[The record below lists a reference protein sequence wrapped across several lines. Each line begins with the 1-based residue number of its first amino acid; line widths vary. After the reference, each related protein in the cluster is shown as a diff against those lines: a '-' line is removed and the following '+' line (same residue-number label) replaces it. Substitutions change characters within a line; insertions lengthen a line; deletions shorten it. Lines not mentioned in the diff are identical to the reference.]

1 MHTKPFLSIKAAFA
15 YHALMCVHVVIEYIT
30 GQMQNCL
37 LNLGIYDDGNEDI
50 GSLKKILQGFR
61 AMDEMDVLNT
71 VIIPWDGS
79 I

>member
-1 MHTKPFLSIKAAFA
+1 
-15 YHALMCVHVVIEYIT
+15 MCVHVVIEYIT